1 MSIKLTRKKFS
12 VQLPDSAIA
21 SLTGHSILNTVPM
34 SEMAFLILHNWL
46 EEHHGELVE
55 HYEQLS
61 REASKGI
68 SAVEHQILGEYKR
81 RAASLNESTVSQI
94 TLSLPIYDNRRLI
107 GHAHKRN
114 VSKAEMARQ
123 ILVPWLEEHQ
133 GTIDRFY
140 ERAAAWMEIGIDEAR
155 EQLMEEFKKA
165 SR

>member
-34 SEMAFLILHNWL
+34 SEMAFLILHQWL

-55 HYEQLS
+55 HYEQLAQQL
-61 REASKGI
+61 EKGI
-68 SAVEHQILGEYKR
+68 GAVEHQILGEYKR
-81 RAASLNESTVSQI
+81 RAASLKEEVSQI

-107 GHAHKRN
+107 GHAHKRG

-123 ILVPWLEEHQ
+123 ILIPWLEEHQ

-140 ERAAAWMEIGIDEAR
+140 ERAAAWMEVGIDEAK